1 MIDDEFRHK
10 PVLINE
16 VIESI
21 EPADDKIYF
30 DATFGN
36 GGYSKKILSS
46 SNCKVVAIDRD
57 PSVSSKAKEFEEKYK
72 DRFKFIESRFSQIK
86 KVMEELEREKVNCFL
101 FDIGVSS
108 MQLDNANRGFSF
120 MKDGPLDM
128 RMSNTGKTA
137 GELINTIDQN
147 ELADILFH
155 YGDERNSRRIARSI
169 INYRN
174 KKEIKST
181 LELADIIKKN
191 NKNFKSKINPAT
203 KTFQALRMFINNE
216 LEELH
221 SGLNQAL
228 NLLSIAGKICVV
240 TFHSLEDRMVKNFS
254 KALGSS
260 VKVEK
265 VIKPSD
271 DEVRLNP
278 RSRSAKLRLI
288 QKISNQNKYIPIEE
302 CGFSL

>member
-1 MIDDEFRHK
+1 MIDDEFKHK

-46 SNCKVVAIDRD
+46 SNCKVIAIDRD

-155 YGDERNSRRIARSI
+155 YGDERNSRRIAKSI

-288 QKISNQNKYIPIEE
+288 QKISNQKKYIPIEE

>member
-1 MIDDEFRHK
+1 MIDDEFKHK

-46 SNCKVVAIDRD
+46 SNCKVIAIDRD

-254 KALGSS
+254 IALGAS

>member
-1 MIDDEFRHK
+1 MIDDEFKHK

-46 SNCKVVAIDRD
+46 SNCKVIAIDRD

-72 DRFKFIESRFSQIK
+72 DRFKFIESKFSQIK
-86 KVMEELEREKVNCFL
+86 KVMEELGREKVNCFL

-191 NKNFKSKINPAT
+191 NINFKSKINPAT

>member
-1 MIDDEFRHK
+1 MIDDEFKHK

-46 SNCKVVAIDRD
+46 SNCKVIAIDRD

-191 NKNFKSKINPAT
+191 NTNFKSKINPAT

-228 NLLSIAGKICVV
+228 NLLSTAGKICVV

>member
-1 MIDDEFRHK
+1 MIDDEFKHK

-46 SNCKVVAIDRD
+46 SNCKVIAIDRD

-72 DRFKFIESRFSQIK
+72 DRFKFIESRFSRIK

>member
-1 MIDDEFRHK
+1 MIDDEFKHK

-46 SNCKVVAIDRD
+46 SNCKVIAIDRD

-191 NKNFKSKINPAT
+191 NSNFKSKINPAT

>member
-1 MIDDEFRHK
+1 MIDDEFKHK

-46 SNCKVVAIDRD
+46 SNCKVIAIDRD
-57 PSVSSKAKEFEEKYK
+57 PSVFSKAKEFEEKYK

>member
-1 MIDDEFRHK
+1 MIDDEFKHK

-46 SNCKVVAIDRD
+46 SNCKVIAIDRD

-137 GELINTIDQN
+137 GELINTIDQD

-191 NKNFKSKINPAT
+191 NSNFKSKINPAT

-228 NLLSIAGKICVV
+228 NLLSIAGKICVI

-288 QKISNQNKYIPIEE
+288 QKISSQNKYIPIEK

>member
-1 MIDDEFRHK
+1 MIDDEFKHK

-46 SNCKVVAIDRD
+46 SNCKVIAIDRD

-137 GELINTIDQN
+137 GELINTIEQN

-191 NKNFKSKINPAT
+191 NTNFKSKINPAT
-203 KTFQALRMFINNE
+203 KTFQALRMFINDE

-221 SGLNQAL
+221 SGINQAL

>member
-1 MIDDEFRHK
+1 MIDDEFKHK

-46 SNCKVVAIDRD
+46 SNCKVIAIDRD

-288 QKISNQNKYIPIEE
+288 QKISNQNKYL
-302 CGFSL
+302 SLIHI

>member
-1 MIDDEFRHK
+1 MIDDEFKHK

-46 SNCKVVAIDRD
+46 SNCKVIAIDRD
-57 PSVSSKAKEFEEKYK
+57 PSVSSKAKELEEKYK

-260 VKVEK
+260 VKIEK

>member
-1 MIDDEFRHK
+1 MIDDEFKHK

-46 SNCKVVAIDRD
+46 SNCKVIAIDRD

-108 MQLDNANRGFSF
+108 MKLDNANRGFSF

>member
-1 MIDDEFRHK
+1 MIDDEFKHK

-46 SNCKVVAIDRD
+46 SNCKVIAIDRD

-137 GELINTIDQN
+137 GELINTIDQD

-191 NKNFKSKINPAT
+191 NSNFKSKINPAT

>member
-1 MIDDEFRHK
+1 MIDDEFKHK

-16 VIESI
+16 VIKLI

-46 SNCKVVAIDRD
+46 SNCKVIAIDRD

-72 DRFKFIESRFSQIK
+72 DRFKFIESRFSQIE

-137 GELINTIDQN
+137 GELINTIDQD

-191 NKNFKSKINPAT
+191 NSNFKSKINPAT

-302 CGFSL
+302 CGFSS

>member
-1 MIDDEFRHK
+1 MIDDEFKHK

-46 SNCKVVAIDRD
+46 SNCKVIAIDRD

>member
-1 MIDDEFRHK
+1 MIDDEFKHK

-46 SNCKVVAIDRD
+46 SNCKVIAIDRD

-137 GELINTIDQN
+137 GELINTIDQDK
-147 ELADILFH
+147 LADILFH

>member
-1 MIDDEFRHK
+1 MIDDEFKHK

-46 SNCKVVAIDRD
+46 SNCKVIAIDRD

-181 LELADIIKKN
+181 LELAEIIKKN
-191 NKNFKSKINPAT
+191 NTNFKSKINPAT

>member
-1 MIDDEFRHK
+1 MIDDEFKHK

-46 SNCKVVAIDRD
+46 SNCKVIAIDRD

-191 NKNFKSKINPAT
+191 NSNFKSKINPAT

-221 SGLNQAL
+221 SGLNKAL
-228 NLLSIAGKICVV
+228 TLLSITGKICVV

>member
-1 MIDDEFRHK
+1 MIDDEFKHK

-16 VIESI
+16 VIKLI

-46 SNCKVVAIDRD
+46 SNCKVIAIDRD

-137 GELINTIDQN
+137 GELINTIDQD

-191 NKNFKSKINPAT
+191 NSNFKSKINPAT

>member
-1 MIDDEFRHK
+1 MIDDEFKHK

-46 SNCKVVAIDRD
+46 SNCKVIAIDRD
-57 PSVSSKAKEFEEKYK
+57 PSVSFKAKEFEEKYK

-228 NLLSIAGKICVV
+228 NLISIAGKICVV

>member
-1 MIDDEFRHK
+1 MIDDEFKHK

-46 SNCKVVAIDRD
+46 SNCKVIAIDRD

-120 MKDGPLDM
+120 MNDGPLDM
-128 RMSNTGKTA
+128 RMGNTGKTA

>member
-1 MIDDEFRHK
+1 MIDDEFKHK

-46 SNCKVVAIDRD
+46 SNCKVIAIDRD

-128 RMSNTGKTA
+128 RMSNSGKTA
-137 GELINTIDQN
+137 GELINKIDQD

-191 NKNFKSKINPAT
+191 NTNFKSKINPAT

>member
-1 MIDDEFRHK
+1 MIDDEFKHK

-46 SNCKVVAIDRD
+46 SNCKVIAIDRD

-72 DRFKFIESRFSQIK
+72 DRFRFIESRFSQIE

>member
-1 MIDDEFRHK
+1 MIDDEFKHK

-46 SNCKVVAIDRD
+46 SNCKVIAIDRD

-137 GELINTIDQN
+137 GELINTIDQDK
-147 ELADILFH
+147 LADILFH
-155 YGDERNSRRIARSI
+155 YGDERNSRKIARSI

-181 LELADIIKKN
+181 LELVDIIKKN
-191 NKNFKSKINPAT
+191 NSNFKSKINPAT

-254 KALGSS
+254 KALGSN

>member
-1 MIDDEFRHK
+1 MIDDEFKHK

-46 SNCKVVAIDRD
+46 SNCKVIAIDRD

-155 YGDERNSRRIARSI
+155 YGEERNSRRIARSI

>member
-1 MIDDEFRHK
+1 MIDDEFKHK

-46 SNCKVVAIDRD
+46 SNCKVIAIDRD

-216 LEELH
+216 LQELH

>member
-1 MIDDEFRHK
+1 MIDDEFKHK

-46 SNCKVVAIDRD
+46 SNCKVIAIDRD

-86 KVMEELEREKVNCFL
+86 KVMEEIEREKVNCFL

>member
-1 MIDDEFRHK
+1 MIDDEFKHK

-46 SNCKVVAIDRD
+46 SNCKVIAIDRD

-181 LELADIIKKN
+181 LELVDIIKKN
-191 NKNFKSKINPAT
+191 NKNFKSKKNPAT

>member
-1 MIDDEFRHK
+1 MIDDEFKHK

-46 SNCKVVAIDRD
+46 SNCKVIAIDRD

-155 YGDERNSRRIARSI
+155 YGDERNSRRIAKSI

-228 NLLSIAGKICVV
+228 NLLSITGKICVV

>member
-1 MIDDEFRHK
+1 MIDDEFKHK

-46 SNCKVVAIDRD
+46 SNCKVIAIDRD

-72 DRFKFIESRFSQIK
+72 DRFKFIESRFSQIE

>member
-1 MIDDEFRHK
+1 MIDDEFKHK

-46 SNCKVVAIDRD
+46 SNCKVIAIDRD
-57 PSVSSKAKEFEEKYK
+57 PSVSPKAKEFEEKYK

-86 KVMEELEREKVNCFL
+86 KVMEGLEREKVNCFL

>member
-1 MIDDEFRHK
+1 MIDDEFKHK

-46 SNCKVVAIDRD
+46 SNCKVIAIDRD

-260 VKVEK
+260 VKIEK

>member
-1 MIDDEFRHK
+1 MIDDEFKHK

-46 SNCKVVAIDRD
+46 SNCKVIAIDRD

-137 GELINTIDQN
+137 GELINTIDQD

-155 YGDERNSRRIARSI
+155 YGDERNSRKIARSI

-191 NKNFKSKINPAT
+191 NSNFKSKINPAT

>member
-1 MIDDEFRHK
+1 MIDDEFKHK

-16 VIESI
+16 LIESI

-46 SNCKVVAIDRD
+46 SNCKVIAIDRD

-72 DRFKFIESRFSQIK
+72 DRFKFIESRFSQIE
-86 KVMEELEREKVNCFL
+86 KVMEDLEREKVNCFL

-137 GELINTIDQN
+137 GELINKIDQD

-155 YGDERNSRRIARSI
+155 YGDERNSRRIARGI

-181 LELADIIKKN
+181 LELANIIKKN
-191 NKNFKSKINPAT
+191 NSNFKSKINPAT

-288 QKISNQNKYIPIEE
+288 QKINNQNKYIPIEE

>member
-1 MIDDEFRHK
+1 MIDDEFKHK

-46 SNCKVVAIDRD
+46 SNCKVIAIDRD

-181 LELADIIKKN
+181 LELAEIIKKN
-191 NKNFKSKINPAT
+191 NTNFKSKINPAT

-254 KALGSS
+254 KALGSN

>member
-1 MIDDEFRHK
+1 MIDDEFKHK

-46 SNCKVVAIDRD
+46 SNCKVIAIDRD
-57 PSVSSKAKEFEEKYK
+57 PSVSSKAKELEEKYK

-191 NKNFKSKINPAT
+191 NTNFKSKINPAT

-278 RSRSAKLRLI
+278 RSRSAKLRII

>member
-1 MIDDEFRHK
+1 MIDDEFKHK

-46 SNCKVVAIDRD
+46 SNCKVIAIDRD

-137 GELINTIDQN
+137 GELINTIDQDK
-147 ELADILFH
+147 LADILFH

-191 NKNFKSKINPAT
+191 NSNFKSKINPAT

-302 CGFSL
+302 CGFIL

>member
-1 MIDDEFRHK
+1 MIDDEFKHK

-46 SNCKVVAIDRD
+46 SNCKVIAIDRD
-57 PSVSSKAKEFEEKYK
+57 PSVSSTAKEFEEKYK

-137 GELINTIDQN
+137 GELINTIDQD

-191 NKNFKSKINPAT
+191 NSNFKSKINPAT